1 MKIVKAAIPSCFKIQ
16 NSPVL
21 YSYMPPIATKTFN
34 SWDVLRHFNT
44 EDVIGDPF
52 PVCACIS
59 SKYSYQPAGNIIT
72 VDLSIVENN
81 ILREL
86 LSKGL
91 KYREPKTF
99 TWKQNSTSIMD
110 SVEDYARC
118 WANEEEVEVDTL
130 PKGVES
136 IASLVNRR
144 LSILS
149 ATMSARCKST
159 GVVGW
164 CDGAG

>member
-1 MKIVKAAIPSCFKIQ
+1 MILFLFAPVSLLSTLTNQRVTLSRLILALLKITS
-16 NSPVL
+16 
-21 YSYMPPIATKTFN
+21 
-34 SWDVLRHFNT
+34 
-44 EDVIGDPF
+44 
-52 PVCACIS
+52 
-59 SKYSYQPAGNIIT
+59 
-72 VDLSIVENN
+72 
-81 ILREL
+81 LREL

-118 WANEEEVEVDTL
+118 WADEEEVEVDTL

-149 ATMSARCKST
+149 ATMSARCKSSMT
-159 GVVGW
+159 FLMSLLNLLISKINMS
-164 CDGAG
+164 